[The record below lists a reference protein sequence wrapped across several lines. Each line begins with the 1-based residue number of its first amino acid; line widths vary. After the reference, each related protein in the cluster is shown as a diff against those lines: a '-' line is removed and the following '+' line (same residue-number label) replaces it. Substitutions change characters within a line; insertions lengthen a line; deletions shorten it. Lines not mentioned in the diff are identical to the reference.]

1 MDKQEEMQ
9 IMLDYGLP
17 SKRRTRR
24 RLIESRGKAL
34 KHLYQVNRLREKELS
49 KMHVSVDPW
58 SSKFIWDESRGD
70 YSHIMELKEQV
81 SATWRHLHS
90 HWATYVKYVNGGG
103 TWYLVP
109 MEKKVRRKALRK
121 WRTLPLY
128 CYEQISEDNQERYAC
143 SGLQVFSKIPNY
155 YNNPNLF

>member
-9 IMLDYGLP
+9 IIMDYRLP

-24 RLIESRGKAL
+24 RLIENRGKVL
-34 KHLYQVNRLREKELS
+34 KHLFQVNRLREKELS
-49 KMHVSVDPW
+49 KMHITVDPW
-58 SSKFIWDESRGD
+58 TSKIIWDESRGD
-70 YSHIMELKEQV
+70 YSHIMQLKEQV

-109 MEKKVRRKALRK
+109 MEKKERRKDLRK
-121 WRTLPLY
+121 WRLRPLRE
-128 CYEQISEDNQERYAC
+128 YEQIADDNAEWDVLP
-143 SGLQVFSKIPNY
+143 GIQVISKIPNY
-155 YNNPNLF
+155 SKKIDLI

>member
-24 RLIESRGKAL
+24 RLIENRGKAL
-34 KHLYQVNRLREKELS
+34 KHLFQVNRLREKELS
-49 KMHVSVDPW
+49 KMHVTVDPW
-58 SSKFIWDESRGD
+58 TSKFIWDECRGD
-70 YSHIMELKEQV
+70 YSHIMALKEQV
-81 SATWRHLHS
+81 SATWRHLHG

-109 MEKKVRRKALRK
+109 MEKKERRKDLRK
-121 WRTLPLY
+121 WRLRPLRE
-128 CYEQISEDNQERYAC
+128 YEQIADDNAEWDVLP
-143 SGLQVFSKIPNY
+143 GIQVISKIPNY
-155 YNNPNLF
+155 SKKIDLI

>member
-1 MDKQEEMQ
+1 MDKQVEIQ
-9 IMLDYGLP
+9 LILDYGLP

-24 RLIESRGKAL
+24 RHIEHRGKVL

-49 KMHVSVDPW
+49 KMHLTVDLW
-58 SSKFIWDESRGD
+58 TSKIIWDESRGD
-70 YSHIMELKEQV
+70 YSRVMELGNQV

-109 MEKKVRRKALRK
+109 MEKKERRKALRK
-121 WRTLPLY
+121 WRLQPLVE
-128 CYEQISEDNQERYAC
+128 YEQIADDEAEWDVFPRI
-143 SGLQVFSKIPNY
+143 QVFSKIPNY
-155 YNNPNLF
+155 STKIDLI

>member
-1 MDKQEEMQ
+1 MQ
-9 IMLDYGLP
+9 IIVDYGLP

-24 RLIESRGKAL
+24 RLIENRGKAL

-58 SSKFIWDESRGD
+58 SSKLIWDESKGN
-70 YSHIMELKEQV
+70 YSHIMALKEQV

-90 HWATYVKYVNGGG
+90 HWAAYVKYVNGGG

-109 MEKKVRRKALRK
+109 MEKKERRKDLRK
-121 WRTLPLY
+121 WRRQPLVE
-128 CYEQISEDNQERYAC
+128 YEQIADDEAEWGVYPDI
-143 SGLQVFSKIPNY
+143 QVFSKIPNY
-155 YNNPNLF
+155 STKIDLI

>member
-1 MDKQEEMQ
+1 MDKQVEIQ
-9 IMLDYGLP
+9 LMLDYGLP

-24 RLIESRGKAL
+24 RLIENRGKAL

-49 KMHVSVDPW
+49 KMHVTVDLW
-58 SSKFIWDESRGD
+58 SSKIIWDESRGG
-70 YSHIMELKEQV
+70 YSHIMTLKEQV

-109 MEKKVRRKALRK
+109 MEKKERRKALRK
-121 WRTLPLY
+121 WRLRPLRK
-128 CYEQISEDNQERYAC
+128 YEQIADDEAEWGVFPDI
-143 SGLQVFSKIPNY
+143 QVFSKIPNY
-155 YNNPNLF
+155 SKKIDLI

>member
-9 IMLDYGLP
+9 IIVDYGLP

-24 RLIESRGKAL
+24 RLIEHRGKVL
-34 KHLYQVNRLREKELS
+34 KHLYQVNRLWEKELT
-49 KMHVSVDPW
+49 KMHVTVDPW
-58 SSKFIWDESRGD
+58 TSKFIWDESRGD
-70 YSHIMELKEQV
+70 YSHVMILKEQV
-81 SATWRHLHS
+81 SATWRHFHS
-90 HWATYVKYVNGGG
+90 HWAAYVKYVNGGG

-109 MEKKVRRKALRK
+109 MEKKERRKDLRK

-128 CYEQISEDNQERYAC
+128 FYEQISEDYQERSVYY
-143 SGLQVFSKIPNY
+143 GLQVFSKIPNY

>member
-1 MDKQEEMQ
+1 MDRQEEMQ
-9 IMLDYGLP
+9 IIMDYRLP

-24 RLIESRGKAL
+24 RLIENRGKVL
-34 KHLYQVNRLREKELS
+34 KHLYQQNRLMEKELT
-49 KMHVSVDPW
+49 KMHVSIDLW
-58 SSKFIWDESRGD
+58 SSKIIWDESRGD
-70 YSHIMELKEQV
+70 YSHVMELGKQV
-81 SATWRHLHS
+81 SATWRHIHS

-109 MEKKVRRKALRK
+109 MEKKKRRKALRK

-128 CYEQISEDNQERYAC
+128 FYEQISEDYQGRSVY

>member
-49 KMHVSVDPW
+49 KMHVSVDLW
-58 SSKFIWDESRGD
+58 SSKIICDESRGD
-70 YSHIMELKEQV
+70 YSHIMALKEQV
-81 SATWRHLHS
+81 SATWRHLHN
-90 HWATYVKYVNGGG
+90 HWAAYVKYVNGGG
-103 TWYLVP
+103 TWYLIP
-109 MEKKVRRKALRK
+109 MEKKERRKDLRK
-121 WRTLPLY
+121 WRLRPLKE
-128 CYEQISEDNQERYAC
+128 YEQIAC
-143 SGLQVFSKIPNY
+143 DEAEWDVSPGIQVSSKIPNY
-155 YNNPNLF
+155 STKIDLI

>member
-49 KMHVSVDPW
+49 KMHVTVDPW
-58 SSKFIWDESRGD
+58 SSKIIWDESRGD
-70 YSHIMELKEQV
+70 YSHIMQLKEQV
-81 SATWRHLHS
+81 SATWRHLHN
-90 HWATYVKYVNGGG
+90 HWAAYVKYVNGGG
-103 TWYLVP
+103 TWYLVH
-109 MEKKVRRKALRK
+109 MEKKERRKDLRK
-121 WRTLPLY
+121 WRQQPLVE
-128 CYEQISEDNQERYAC
+128 YEQIADDEAEW
-143 SGLQVFSKIPNY
+143 GVFPGIQVSSNIPNY
-155 YNNPNLF
+155 STKIDLI

>member
-1 MDKQEEMQ
+1 MDKQVEIQ
-9 IMLDYGLP
+9 LILDYGLP

-24 RLIESRGKAL
+24 RHIEHRGKVL

-49 KMHVSVDPW
+49 KMHLTVDLW
-58 SSKFIWDESRGD
+58 TSKIIWDESRGD
-70 YSHIMELKEQV
+70 YSRVMELGNQV

-109 MEKKVRRKALRK
+109 MEKKERRKALRK
-121 WRTLPLY
+121 WRLQPLVE
-128 CYEQISEDNQERYAC
+128 YEQIADDEAEWDVFPRI
-143 SGLQVFSKIPNY
+143 QVFSNIPNY
-155 YNNPNLF
+155 STKIDLI

>member
-9 IMLDYGLP
+9 IMSDYGLL

-24 RLIESRGKAL
+24 RLIENRGKAL
-34 KHLYQVNRLREKELS
+34 KHLYQQNRLMEKELS
-49 KMHVSVDPW
+49 KMHVTVDPW

-70 YSHIMELKEQV
+70 YSRVMELGNQV
-81 SATWRHLHS
+81 SATWRHLHG

-109 MEKKVRRKALRK
+109 MEKKERRKDLRK
-121 WRTLPLY
+121 WRLRPLRE
-128 CYEQISEDNQERYAC
+128 YEQIADDNAEWDVLP
-143 SGLQVFSKIPNY
+143 GIQVISKIPNY
-155 YNNPNLF
+155 SKKIDLI